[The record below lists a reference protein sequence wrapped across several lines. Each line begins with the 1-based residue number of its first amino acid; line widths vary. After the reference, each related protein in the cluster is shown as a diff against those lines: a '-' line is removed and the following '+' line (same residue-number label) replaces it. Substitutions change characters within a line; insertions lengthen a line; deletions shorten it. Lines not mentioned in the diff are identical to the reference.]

1 MNKPDDNLRLLFVY
15 YDSCNALLEAFCEKH
30 GFDYED
36 ARKSWVAGCVGE
48 TVCCGDY
55 FFNMDVIVTD
65 LKENAPEGELLKW
78 YDYDTECHY
87 LGTNGCN
94 YSSWLKGCPRLSED
108 EMAEI
113 RVCQKIV
120 EEAREQLNECVTKYK
135 ERGF

>member
-1 MNKPDDNLRLLFVY
+1 MENHKLLDNY
-15 YDSCNALLEAFCEKH
+15 YNACNALLKAFCEKH
-30 GFDYED
+30 SFDYED
-36 ARKSWVAGCVGE
+36 ARQNWVAGCVGE

-55 FFNMDVIVTD
+55 YFNMDVIVTD
-65 LKENAPEGELLKW
+65 LKENAPEEELLRW
-78 YDYDTECHY
+78 YDYMLECHY
-87 LGTNGCN
+87 LGVNGYN
-94 YSSWLKGCPRLSED
+94 FHSWLKGCPRLSED